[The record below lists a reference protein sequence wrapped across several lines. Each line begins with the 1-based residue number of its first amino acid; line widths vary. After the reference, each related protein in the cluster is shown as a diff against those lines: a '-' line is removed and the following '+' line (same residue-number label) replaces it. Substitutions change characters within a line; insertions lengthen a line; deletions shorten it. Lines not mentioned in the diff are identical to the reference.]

1 MISLKNVLFNT
12 ITKNPLDLSNT
23 ILLILKQYIYASR
36 CLKKKCTPKELKEK
50 VEFFRKIEL
59 YNARKTHSMNTHYC
73 KWSKQNQ
80 MNATSHDYVYDITVN
95 DRFNH

>member
-1 MISLKNVLFNT
+1 MAGSVAHRPI
-12 ITKNPLDLSNT
+12 LSRIFKSFVKYQQN
-23 ILLILKQYIYASR
+23 Q
-36 CLKKKCTPKELKEK
+36 

-59 YNARKTHSMNTHYC
+59 YNARKTRSMNTHYC